1 MNSSRRVSVSPVP
14 SGAVL
19 QPGRHPD
26 RPTQPGT
33 LGASRYAIRFP
44 TRSPIEHPSGFSRVI
59 QTSIPAAPNLEQFGR
74 RNRTAI
80 VVAIVA
86 ALAGTGITAIAVA
99 PLVNDPALLPQRLV
113 TQTVQPT
120 GLQSQL
126 DALAAQ
132 ELTLSRSEI
141 TRSTDTVESLLTRL
155 GVRDA
160 TASTFMR
167 SDYLSRQLL
176 SGRGGKLVTVNTG
189 ADGSLQDLVARFPNE
204 NADLTKTHFNRLSLL
219 RGGDGRWQSNLRAV
233 PYGSTTRLASG
244 TIRSSLFAAT
254 DEAGLPDAVAAELSD
269 IFSTDIDFHR
279 ELRKG
284 DTFSV
289 AYETLT
295 ADDQPVPWN
304 EGAGRIQAAEFV
316 NAGRAHHAVWFA
328 PAMGRG
334 GYFGLDGRSKRRA
347 FLASPME
354 FSRVTS
360 GFAMR
365 FHPLMQKWRAHLGV
379 DYGAPSGTPVRAVG
393 DGVVE
398 FAGWK
403 SGYGNVVQLS
413 HGNDKSTLY
422 AHLSRKDV
430 KVGQRVGQGQRLGAV
445 GMTGWATGPHLHFEF
460 RVKGQHQD
468 PLRVARSAETLAL
481 DAKARAQF
489 AEVVRTVQAKLDVA
503 QSLTS
508 QRRTVE

>member
-1 MNSSRRVSVSPVP
+1 MTLPSV
-14 SGAVL
+14 
-19 QPGRHPD
+19 
-26 RPTQPGT
+26 
-33 LGASRYAIRFP
+33 
-44 TRSPIEHPSGFSRVI
+44 
-59 QTSIPAAPNLEQFGR
+59 PAAQDLEQFGR
-74 RNRTAI
+74 RNRFAI
-80 VVAIVA
+80 VVALTA
-86 ALAGTGITAIAVA
+86 LLAGTGITAIAVA
-99 PLVNDPALLPQRLV
+99 PLVNEPTLLPQRLI

-132 ELTLSRSEI
+132 ELTLSRSDI

-160 TASTFMR
+160 TAAAFMR

-176 SGRGGKLVTVNTG
+176 SGRGGKLVTVNTS

-204 NADLTKTHFNRLSLL
+204 SAELAKTHFNRMSLA
-219 RGGDGRWQSNLRAV
+219 RGSDGRWQSSLRAA

-254 DEAGLPDAVAAELSD
+254 DEADLPDSVAAELSD

-328 PAMGRG
+328 SANGRG
-334 GYFGLDGRSKRRA
+334 GYYALDGRSKRRL

-365 FHPLMQKWRAHLGV
+365 FHPLMQTWRAHLGV

-403 SGYGNVVQLS
+403 NGYGNVVQLT
-413 HGNDKSTLY
+413 HGNGKSTLY

-430 KVGQRVGQGQRLGAV
+430 TVGQRVAQGQRLGAV

-460 RVKGQHQD
+460 RVNGQHQD
-468 PLRVARSAETLAL
+468 PLRVARSTETLAL
-481 DAKARAQF
+481 DAQARTQF
-489 AEVVRTVQAKLDVA
+489 SEVVRTVQAKLDVA
-503 QSLTS
+503 QTLTS

>member
-1 MNSSRRVSVSPVP
+1 VTIPSV
-14 SGAVL
+14 
-19 QPGRHPD
+19 
-26 RPTQPGT
+26 
-33 LGASRYAIRFP
+33 
-44 TRSPIEHPSGFSRVI
+44 
-59 QTSIPAAPNLEQFGR
+59 PAAQDLEQFGR
-74 RNRTAI
+74 RNRKAI
-80 VVAIVA
+80 VVAMVA
-86 ALAGTGITAIAVA
+86 LLAGTGITAIAVA
-99 PLVNDPALLPQRLV
+99 PLVNDVTPLPQRLII
-113 TQTVQPT
+113 QTVQPT
-120 GLQSQL
+120 GLQTQL
-126 DALAAQ
+126 EALAAQ
-132 ELTLSRSEI
+132 EITLSRSEI

-160 TASTFMR
+160 TAPAFMR

-176 SGRGGKLVTVNTG
+176 SGRGGKLVTVNTN
-189 ADGSLQDLVARFPNE
+189 ADGSLQDLVARFANE
-204 NADLTKTHFNRLSLL
+204 SADLAKSHFNRMSLV
-219 RGGDGRWQSNLRAV
+219 RGTDGRWQTSLRAV
-233 PYGSTTRLASG
+233 PYGYTTRLASG

-254 DEAGLPDAVAAELSD
+254 DEAGLPDSVAAELSD

-328 PAMGRG
+328 PANGRG
-334 GYFGLDGRSKRRA
+334 GYFALDGRSKRRA

-379 DYGAPSGTPVRAVG
+379 DYGAPTGTPVRAVG

-403 SGYGNVVQLS
+403 NGYGNVVQLI
-413 HGNDKSTLY
+413 HGSGKSTLY

-430 KVGQRVGQGQRLGAV
+430 KVGQRVAQGQRLGAV

-460 RVKGQHQD
+460 RVNGQHQD
-468 PLRVARSAETLAL
+468 PLRVARSTETLAL
-481 DAKARAQF
+481 DNKSRAQF
-489 AEVVRTVQAKLDVA
+489 SEVVRTVQAKLDVA
-503 QSLTS
+503 QTLTS
-508 QRRTVE
+508 QRRSVE

>member
-1 MNSSRRVSVSPVP
+1 M
-14 SGAVL
+14 
-19 QPGRHPD
+19 
-26 RPTQPGT
+26 
-33 LGASRYAIRFP
+33 
-44 TRSPIEHPSGFSRVI
+44 
-59 QTSIPAAPNLEQFGR
+59 
-74 RNRTAI
+74 
-80 VVAIVA
+80 VAL
-86 ALAGTGITAIAVA
+86 LAGTGITAIAVA
-99 PLVNDPALLPQRLV
+99 PLVNDATPLPQRLIV
-113 TQTVQPT
+113 QTVQPT
-120 GLQSQL
+120 GLQTQL
-126 DALAAQ
+126 EALAAQ
-132 ELTLSRSEI
+132 EITLSRSEI

-155 GVRDA
+155 GVRDS
-160 TASTFMR
+160 TASAFMR

-176 SGRGGKLVTVNTG
+176 SGRGGKLVTVNTN
-189 ADGSLQDLVARFPNE
+189 ADGSLQDLVARFANE
-204 NADLTKTHFNRLSLL
+204 SADLAKSHFNRMSLL
-219 RGGDGRWQSNLRAV
+219 RGTDGRWQTSLRAV
-233 PYGSTTRLASG
+233 PYGYTTRLASG

-254 DEAGLPDAVAAELSD
+254 DEAGLPDSVAAELSD

-328 PAMGRG
+328 PANDRG
-334 GYFGLDGRSKRRA
+334 GYFALDGRSKRRA

-379 DYGAPSGTPVRAVG
+379 DYGAPTGTPVRAVG

-403 SGYGNVVQLS
+403 NGYGNVVQLT
-413 HGNDKSTLY
+413 HGNGKSTLY

-430 KVGQRVGQGQRLGAV
+430 KVGQRIAQGQRLGAV

-460 RVKGQHQD
+460 RVNGQHQD
-468 PLRVARSAETLAL
+468 PLRVARSTETLAL
-481 DAKARAQF
+481 DNKARAQF
-489 AEVVRTVQAKLDVA
+489 SEVVRTVQAKLDVA
-503 QSLTS
+503 QTLTS
-508 QRRTVE
+508 QRRSAE